1 MTNMQTIPSVVV
13 TIWVTQGL
21 NYSYTKKNSNP
32 EDEKKWWLKHTT
44 LLARWAEPW
53 VVIPQ
58 KNNNT
63 QFLIRK
69 KDISIMEFKWE
80 GNDDD

>member
-1 MTNMQTIPSVVV
+1 MTSMQTIPSVRV

-21 NYSYTKKNSNP
+21 NYSYTKKNANP
-32 EDEKKWWLKHTT
+32 EDEKKWWLRHTT

-53 VVIPQ
+53 VTIPQ
-58 KNNNT
+58 KSNNT
-63 QFLIRK
+63 QYIIRK

-80 GNDDD
+80 TEDND